1 MNHNNAYSGNLTTPS
16 ESSLL
21 ISRSGIALNWT
32 TAEDDILIQL
42 LDSYSSDSR
51 SAVTRYLQI
60 LEFLHDKTIRDVAA
74 RSRWIYE
81 IVNMVLASQVYQPSQ
96 VFQPSQHG
104 VHNELLNHNKQ
115 WFNQIYA
122 NLTFLNLTDN
132 LDLFRKIRENIK
144 SLLKDLNENVS
155 ETWKNMPSSLPEK
168 LNDELFLGLDKAIPS
183 TSNLP

>member
-1 MNHNNAYSGNLTTPS
+1 
-16 ESSLL
+16 
-21 ISRSGIALNWT
+21 
-32 TAEDDILIQL
+32 
-42 LDSYSSDSR
+42 
-51 SAVTRYLQI
+51 
-60 LEFLHDKTIRDVAA
+60 
-74 RSRWIYE
+74 
-81 IVNMVLASQVYQPSQ
+81 MVLASQVYQPSQ